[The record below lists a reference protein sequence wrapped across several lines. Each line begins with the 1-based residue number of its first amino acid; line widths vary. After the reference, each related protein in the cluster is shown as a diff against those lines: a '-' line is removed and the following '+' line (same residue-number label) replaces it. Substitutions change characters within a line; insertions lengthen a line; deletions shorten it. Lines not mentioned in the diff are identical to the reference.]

1 MLMDKPTLFYQVG
14 KISQI
19 AEIEMKTKGTEE

>member
-1 MLMDKPTLFYQVG
+1 MLMDELTLFYQVG

-19 AEIEMKTKGTEE
+19 AEIEMNKETEA